1 MYYLDDFKPAR
12 NTGRRIT
19 LILLACLFTVG
30 LVVSL
35 LAVYRRLNH
44 QHRNSSATNPRN
56 LPDSSN
62 SNARNRLNN
71 IFRSIR
77 LNNLNPFLS
86 RSNNT
91 TNPSGQ
97 RQQTAA
103 LNDNPDEALLF
114 DDPYADGGLTS
125 SAANPYK
132 SLTLAVT

>member
-1 MYYLDDFKPAR
+1 MYYLDDFKPTR
-12 NTGRRIT
+12 NTGRRVT
-19 LILLACLFTVG
+19 LILLACLLTVV

-35 LAVYRRLNH
+35 LAVYRRLN
-44 QHRNSSATNPRN
+44 QPLRNSSATSPRN

-62 SNARNRLNN
+62 PNARNRLNN
-71 IFRSIR
+71 IFRSIG

-91 TNPSGQ
+91 ANPSGQ
-97 RQQTAA
+97 RHQTAA

-125 SAANPYK
+125 SSANPYK